1 MVIVSRPYNGFD
13 CGMNLNLP
21 RKLRQ
26 LGVLAIP
33 MDFLPLD
40 AVGDLD
46 EIKPMYWRF
55 GQKILAA
62 ADLVRQDPT
71 FERGVCHQFQL
82 RPRFLYPTFFQ
93 RHDAG
98 QTVSGN

>member
-40 AVGDLD
+40 G
-46 EIKPMYWRF
+46 
-55 GQKILAA
+55 
-62 ADLVRQDPT
+62 
-71 FERGVCHQFQL
+71 
-82 RPRFLYPTFFQ
+82 
-93 RHDAG
+93 AG
-98 QTVSGN
+98 EPGRN